1 MLTAVF
7 TWPLVF
13 NLDRVNGAGDPAVM
27 VWSMAWI
34 SHAIFTEPA
43 TLYGANFFYPTP
55 DALAYTDLLLP
66 SALFTAPFYFIT
78 GNALLGFNVVLF
90 LTFVLSGYTTFLLAH
105 RLLVRGAW
113 SGSGYRYALP
123 AALFAGAI
131 YAFSPYRFGHI
142 TQLNS
147 MTTYFLPSYCCS
159 STAT

>member
-1 MLTAVF
+1 MLLFGVLTAVF

-113 SGSGYRYALP
+113 SGFRA
-123 AALFAGAI
+123 
-131 YAFSPYRFGHI
+131 
-142 TQLNS
+142 
-147 MTTYFLPSYCCS
+147 
-159 STAT
+159 TATPCRRRCSPGLSTPFLRTGSVTSPS